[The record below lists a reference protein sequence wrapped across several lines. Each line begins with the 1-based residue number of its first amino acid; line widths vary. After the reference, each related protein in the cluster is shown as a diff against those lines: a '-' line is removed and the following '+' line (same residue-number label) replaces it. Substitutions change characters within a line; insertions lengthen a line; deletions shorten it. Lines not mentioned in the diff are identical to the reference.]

1 MAFANSCISIGE
13 SLSSRLLVGRGILI
27 RFSVAIKTKNT
38 SSSVCITD
46 NPSTFGPMEK
56 EEEKWTPT
64 EHTLGVLYD
73 ASIGAK
79 LTKDDRNELYALYLY
94 LKYKDEEN

>member
-1 MAFANSCISIGE
+1 
-13 SLSSRLLVGRGILI
+13 
-27 RFSVAIKTKNT
+27 
-38 SSSVCITD
+38 
-46 NPSTFGPMEK
+46 MEK